1 MAVSNSI
8 KIKQGNSTNDITLIK
23 YKHGNTVDL
32 IKAVWYVNNG
42 TNYLIWPKDYDAV
55 LTVTRVDNNSYNI
68 LASGATI
75 ELKWSLIVYYPNTN
89 VVAYQDDDVTNSIY
103 GSSNWLMVYNSKTN
117 SYEFPG
123 TTNRQ
128 YITIPNRGT
137 NNNTLSSD
145 GPWTFSVVGTV
156 DYTLNG
162 ITYNISS
169 ASTDIATQSKNDYS
183 LVNTRYTDIDILVY
197 KDYRHSQLNNSSP
210 AGIASYTSCT
220 LYATVEGDVEET
232 YTYTSGSNYIKTYT
246 DDDPRNYIWEH
257 DSANWINMSTTSRDC
272 EITLN
277 ANSDTTSDRH
287 KDVWARVTNSLGGTN
302 SNYYTIYQS
311 AAPEPDPNSSS

>member
-23 YKHGNTVDL
+23 YKHGNTIDL

-55 LTVTRVDNNSYNI
+55 LTVVRVDNNSYNI
-68 LASGATI
+68 SASGATI

-183 LVNTRYTDIDILVY
+183 LIDTTYSRLSLKYYNSGRPKTENTDSTPAPYTGIDVYPELSCREHDTYRYT
-197 KDYRHSQLNNSSP
+197 S
-210 AGIASYTSCT
+210 
-220 LYATVEGDVEET
+220 GDEYT
-232 YTYTSGSNYIKTYT
+232 YTYWPDSVNLRDFNWSSDKNWASVDREGTVTLALNTDTSNDRYATITVSFGNNE
-246 DDDPRNYIWEH
+246 R
-257 DSANWINMSTTSRDC
+257 TT
-272 EITLN
+272 
-277 ANSDTTSDRH
+277 
-287 KDVWARVTNSLGGTN
+287 KKV
-302 SNYYTIYQS
+302 YQS
-311 AAPEPDPNSSS
+311 VAPEPDSNSSS